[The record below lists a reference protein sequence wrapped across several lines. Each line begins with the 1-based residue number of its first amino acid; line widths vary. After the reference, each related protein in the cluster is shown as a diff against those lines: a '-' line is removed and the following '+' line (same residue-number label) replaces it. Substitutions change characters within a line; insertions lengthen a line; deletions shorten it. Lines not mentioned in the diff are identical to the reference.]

1 MVAVELRGRVLQYL
15 AEHQVMSLATAT
27 EHDIWAAAV
36 FYVNKEFDF
45 FFLSAGHTRHAQN
58 MGLNPRVAATIQEDY
73 RDWPQIKGVQ
83 MEGEIALLTG
93 VAQRAALALYQMKYP
108 FLQSAGAGVQT
119 ALARVNWY
127 RLRARRLYFIDNSR
141 GLGHR
146 DEVDLGP
153 AQD

>member
-1 MVAVELRGRVLQYL
+1 MGADLRARVLQYL

-27 EHDIWAAAV
+27 ANDIWSAAV
-36 FYVNKEFDF
+36 FYVNQDFDF

-58 MGLNPRVAATIQEDY
+58 MQLNPRVAATIQEDY

-83 MEGEIALLTG
+83 MEGEVELLAG
-93 VAQRAALALYQMKYP
+93 AARQLALALYQEKYA
-108 FLQSAGAGVQT
+108 FLQGAGAQVQT

-127 RLRARRLYFIDNSR
+127 RLSVRRLYFIDNSR

-146 DEVDLGP
+146 DEVDLGGG
-153 AQD
+153 